1 MAKDGELVLA
11 CSAII
16 TAAAGVLSLLI
27 TGNRKR
33 KLCLGKSVFENELFF
48 NFSCGKA

>member
-1 MAKDGELVLA
+1 MAEVDELGLA

-16 TAAAGVLSLLI
+16 AAAAGVISLII

-33 KLCLGKSVFENELFF
+33 KLSG
-48 NFSCGKA
+48 